1 MKFVES
7 NEIIVSSRIKYD
19 SYKSLHQI
27 RLDRG
32 VNGKKPTISELI
44 REAIIKFIGEQHDT
58 PDTK

>member
-1 MKFVES
+1 VQSES

-32 VNGKKPTISELI
+32 VTGGKPTLSELI
-44 REAIIKFIGEQHDT
+44 REAIIKFIGEHNEST
-58 PDTK
+58 DTK

>member
-1 MKFVES
+1 VQSES

-32 VNGKKPTISELI
+32 KSGKKKPTISEII
-44 REAIIKFIGEQHDT
+44 REAIIKFIGEQNEQSDT
-58 PDTK
+58 Q